1 MRLSSLLVPGLGCM
15 RGVGLGLGL
24 AVVVVAGSVLGFGQ
38 ASDAPSLGDVARKQR
53 EKQQQGKDSAT
64 KAKKVVTDEDMPA
77 RPAAEEDVPPGDAPH
92 GEVSV
97 QRSATD
103 VLQTGDQWK
112 TAISR
117 QKATIADLKER
128 IDKLNESI
136 HYVTANAYR
145 NGVAYNKHQAQKQQE
160 VDRLQGQ
167 LSELTR
173 DLEQMQ
179 ESARKAGYGSAVWD
193 P

>member
-1 MRLSSLLVPGLGCM
+1 LGIWVV
-15 RGVGLGLGL
+15 GVL
-24 AVVVVAGSVLGFGQ
+24 AAGSVFSFGQ
-38 ASDAPSLGDVARKQR
+38 SSDVPSLGDVARKQR
-53 EKQQQGKDSAT
+53 EKQQGKDSAT
-64 KAKKVVTDEDMPA
+64 KPKKVVTDEDMPKH
-77 RPAAEEDVPPGDAPH
+77 AAADEGEDAAHTGGPH
-92 GEVSV
+92 DEISV

-112 TAISR
+112 AAIAR
-117 QKATIADLKER
+117 QKETIADLKER
-128 IDKLNESI
+128 IDKLNSSI

-145 NGVAYNKHQAQKQQE
+145 NGVAYNKHQEQKQQE

-167 LSELTR
+167 LKELTR